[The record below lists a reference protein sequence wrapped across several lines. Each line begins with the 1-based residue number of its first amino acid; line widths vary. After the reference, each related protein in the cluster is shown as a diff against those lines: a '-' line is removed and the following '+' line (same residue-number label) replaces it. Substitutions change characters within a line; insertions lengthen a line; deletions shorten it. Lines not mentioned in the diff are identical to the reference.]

1 MACFLPGRLVSFYL
15 YTCELCFNYVLLS
28 ALHCITFTNQLLQP
42 GLAKTVQQSLPGA
55 EVKSK
60 LDSAGCQAFQKCF
73 AVLGEGICDPGWLA
87 SLLYFRDMIS
97 RDARQEAELETT
109 SALTQTCKLLS
120 AVEDQILTNPTSKF
134 RDFLDV
140 LNSEPSLE
148 HLARKLEE
156 AYSELKFFCVTN
168 VMLAT
173 SKRMA
178 MLYDTML

>member
-1 MACFLPGRLVSFYL
+1 MAYFLLGRLVSFDL

-42 GLAKTVQQSLPGA
+42 GLAETVQQSLPGA

-60 LDSAGCQAFQKCF
+60 LDSAECQAFQKCF
-73 AVLGEGICDPGWLA
+73 AVLGDGISDPGWLA
-87 SLLYFRDMIS
+87 FLYSRNMIS
-97 RDARQEAELETT
+97 TDINQEAQLETL
-109 SALTQTCKLLS
+109 SALTRTRKLLS
-120 AVEDQILTNPTSKF
+120 AVEDQILANPTSKF

-148 HLARKLEE
+148 HLARMLKE
-156 AYSELKFFCVTN
+156 AYSELKFFCVTT

-173 SKRMA
+173 SKSKRMA
-178 MLYDTML
+178 ML